1 MQATA
6 GYEWNETDLL
16 GVKKCTE
23 IAMSCVETN
32 RNKRPTTEMVINDLN
47 ELDAQIEK
55 ILRKDP
61 KSLIAQVYSLSY
73 SSPNDFFI
81 RIATRL
87 FFLSLPER
95 RTLQHYHRR
104 PRFAKWY
111 FIPK

>member
-23 IAMSCVETN
+23 IAMSCVETD
-32 RNKRPTTEMVINDLN
+32 RNKRPTTEMIINDLN

-61 KSLIAQVYSLSY
+61 KSLIAQVY
-73 SSPNDFFI
+73 
-81 RIATRL
+81 IACHTHHL
-87 FFLSLPER
+87 MIFLLG
-95 RTLQHYHRR
+95 
-104 PRFAKWY
+104 
-111 FIPK
+111 